1 MKIPETILTH
11 EPTWGMRAGGALWQC
26 RKIPGYRKGAA
37 QRGQNLRRAPAGP
50 LPALPPGGAGGREF
64 PRRAPPGGWGA
75 AELPGE
81 VVGKWWECWGLSLYL
96 GQLNLTK

>member
-1 MKIPETILTH
+1 MKTPETILTH
-11 EPTWGMRAGGALWQC
+11 EPTWGMGAGGALWQC